1 VVASNLATFCWASAS
16 PAGAVLLADGELLEL
31 APVLALVFAVL
42 LELLLELQAAST
54 ATAVIATLGAS
65 QRFHLCVIACDAS
78 IPPITTGP

>member
-1 VVASNLATFCWASAS
+1 LATFCSASATPS
-16 PAGAVLLADGELLEL
+16 GAVLLADGELLEL
-31 APVLALVFAVL
+31 APVLALVLGVL
-42 LELLLELQAAST
+42 LELLPELLQAAST

>member
-1 VVASNLATFCWASAS
+1 
-16 PAGAVLLADGELLEL
+16 VLLADGELLEL
-31 APVLALVFAVL
+31 APVLALVLGVL
-42 LELLLELQAAST
+42 LELLPELLQAAST